1 MEPLR
6 YDPFAPEVM
15 TDPLPIYARMREEDP
30 VCFVPRFDCFAL
42 TRFEDIWATARDW
55 QTFSVEFG
63 TTSAQLLTRKM
74 GPYPALGNLDPPRQ
88 KERRK
93 LLNPLLTPG
102 AVRALEAELRAI
114 SKRQAA
120 ILREAG
126 ELDVVTDYAARIAIG
141 ALCLSTGFPMEDA
154 EQLRSWVNAIFVRE
168 PGGGG
173 LRPEG
178 IAAYDAL
185 SRYAMDLIERHRA
198 GAGYASGLIA
208 LLCEARVE
216 GGRRLEDDEIAGH
229 LREFMIGGTETFQ
242 KAFAACAHR
251 LFEHPDQRR
260 EIARDPRLARDAFME
275 ALRHDTPGQFMGRTA
290 LRDTT
295 IAGVPVRKDQVVL
308 LIWPSGNRDPR
319 EFPDPDRF
327 DIHRRAPRML
337 AFGAGVHDCLGR
349 HLAIAEGA
357 IGIQSLLEA
366 APEYHVELDR
376 SLRLASE
383 FIQGFTFLPIR
394 AS

>member
-30 VCFVPRFDCFAL
+30 VCFVPRFECFAL

-55 QTFSVEFG
+55 ETFSVERG

-93 LLNPLLTPG
+93 IVNPLMTPG
-102 AVRALEAELRAI
+102 AVRRLEEPLRAI
-114 SKRQAA
+114 ARGQAA
-120 ILREAG
+120 LLRESG

-141 ALCLSTGFPMEDA
+141 ALCLSTGFPIEDA
-154 EQLRSWVNAIFVRE
+154 EQLRQWVNAIFVRE

-178 IAAYDAL
+178 VAAYDAL
-185 SRYAMDLIERHRA
+185 SCYAMDLIARHRS
-198 GAGYASGLIA
+198 GRSGPGGLIA
-208 LLCEARVE
+208 LLGEARVE
-216 GGRRLEDDEIAGH
+216 GGRALDDDEIAGH

-242 KAFAACAHR
+242 KAFAACIHR
-251 LFEHPDQRR
+251 LGEHPDQRA
-260 EIARDPRLARDAFME
+260 EVVRDPSLARDAFLE

-290 LRDTT
+290 LRDTS
-295 IAGVPVRKDQVVL
+295 IAGVPVAKDQVVL

-319 EFPDPDRF
+319 EFADPDRF

-349 HLAIAEGA
+349 HVAVAEGT
-357 IGIQSLLEA
+357 IGVQCLLEA
-366 APEYHVELDR
+366 APEYVLELDR

-394 AS
+394 AR

>member
-15 TDPLPIYARMREEDP
+15 TDPLPIYARMRDEDP

-42 TRFEDIWATARDW
+42 TRFDDIWATARDW
-55 QTFSVEFG
+55 QTFTVERG

-120 ILREAG
+120 LLREQG

-154 EQLRSWVNAIFVRE
+154 EQLRTWVNAIFVRQ

-173 LRPEG
+173 LTPEG
-178 IAAYDAL
+178 VAAYDAL

-198 GAGYASGLIA
+198 GSGYASGLIA

-242 KAFAACAHR
+242 KAFAACVHR

-260 EIARDPRLARDAFME
+260 EIVRDPRLARDAFME
-275 ALRHDTPGQFMGRTA
+275 ALRLDTPGQFMGRTA
-290 LRDTT
+290 LRDTQ
-295 IAGVPVRKDQVVL
+295 IAGIPVRRDQVVL

-327 DIHRRAPRML
+327 DIRRRAPRML

-366 APEYHVELDR
+366 APDYRVELDR

>member
-15 TDPLPIYARMREEDP
+15 TDPLPIYARMRDEDP

-55 QTFSVEFG
+55 QTFSVERG

-120 ILREAG
+120 LLREQG

-154 EQLRSWVNAIFVRE
+154 EQLRSFVNAIFVRE

-173 LRPEG
+173 LTPEG
-178 IAAYDAL
+178 VAAYDAL
-185 SRYAMDLIERHRA
+185 SRYAMDLIGRHRA

-216 GGRRLEDDEIAGH
+216 DGRRLEDDEIAGH

-242 KAFAACAHR
+242 KAFAACVHR
-251 LFEHPDQRR
+251 LSEHPDQRR

-275 ALRHDTPGQFMGRTA
+275 ALRLDTPGQFMGRTA
-290 LRDTT
+290 LHDTQ
-295 IAGVPVRKDQVVL
+295 IAGVPVRRDQVVL

-319 EFPDPDRF
+319 EFVDPDRF
-327 DIHRRAPRML
+327 DIRRRAPRML

-366 APEYHVELDR
+366 APDYRVELDR

>member
-15 TDPLPIYARMREEDP
+15 SDPLPIYARMRDEDP

-42 TRFEDIWATARDW
+42 TRFEDVWATARDW
-55 QTFSVEFG
+55 QTFTVERG

-102 AVRALEAELRAI
+102 AVRALEVELRAI

-120 ILREAG
+120 LLREQG

-154 EQLRSWVNAIFVRE
+154 ERLRGWVNAIFVRE

-178 IAAYDAL
+178 VAAYDAL

-208 LLCEARVE
+208 LLCEVRVE

-242 KAFAACAHR
+242 KAFAACVHR

-260 EIARDPRLARDAFME
+260 EIVRDPRLARDAFME
-275 ALRHDTPGQFMGRTA
+275 ALRYDTPGQFMGRTA
-290 LRDTT
+290 VRDTT

-319 EFPDPDRF
+319 EFPEPDRF

-357 IGIQSLLEA
+357 IGLQSLLEA
-366 APEYHVELDR
+366 APDYHVELDR

-394 AS
+394 TH

>member
-1 MEPLR
+1 MAPVQ

-15 TDPLPIYARMREEDP
+15 TDPLPIYARMRDEDP
-30 VCFVPRFDCFAL
+30 VYRVPRFDCVAL

-55 QTFSVEFG
+55 QTFSVEQG

-102 AVRALEAELRAI
+102 AVRALEASLRGIAQQ
-114 SKRQAA
+114 QAA
-120 ILREAG
+120 ILRETG

-154 EQLRSWVNAIFVRE
+154 EQLRRWVNAIFVRE

-178 IAAYDAL
+178 VAAYEAL
-185 SRYAMDLIERHRA
+185 SCYARDLIDRHRS
-198 GAGYASGLIA
+198 GAGYESGLIA
-208 LLCEARVE
+208 ILCDASVE
-216 GGRRLEDDEIAGH
+216 GGRRLNDDEIAGH

-242 KAFAACAHR
+242 KAFAALVHR
-251 LFEHPDQRR
+251 LWEHPDQRR
-260 EIARDPRLARDAFME
+260 EVARDPRVARDAFME
-275 ALRHDTPGQFMGRTA
+275 ALRYDTPGQFMGRTA
-290 LRDTT
+290 LRDTS

-308 LIWPSGNRDPR
+308 LVWPSGNRDPR

-349 HLAIAEGA
+349 HLAIVEGA

-366 APEYHVELDR
+366 APDYHVELGR

-394 AS
+394 VS

>member
-6 YDPFAPEVM
+6 YDPFAPEIM
-15 TDPLPIYARMREEDP
+15 SDPLPIYARMREESP
-30 VCFVPRFDCFAL
+30 VHYVPRFRCHAL
-42 TRFEDIWATARDW
+42 TRFEDIWNTARDW
-55 QTFSVEFG
+55 QTFTVERG

-102 AVRALEAELRAI
+102 AVRRLEAP
-114 SKRQAA
+114 
-120 ILREAG
+120 LREIARTWTAKLREDG

-141 ALCLSTGFPMEDA
+141 ALCLSTGFPLEDT

-168 PGGGG
+168 PDGTG

-178 IAAYDAL
+178 VAAYDAL
-185 SRYAMDLIERHRA
+185 SAYGLDLIRRHRRRA
-198 GAGYASGLIA
+198 GFESGLIS
-208 LLCEARVE
+208 LLCDARVE
-216 GGRRLEDDEIAGH
+216 GGRALDDDEISGH

-242 KAFAACAHR
+242 KAFAACVHR
-251 LFEHPDQRR
+251 LWQHPDQRR
-260 EIARDPRLARDAFME
+260 EVARDPRLARDAFLE
-275 ALRHDTPGQFMGRTA
+275 ALRYDTPGQFMGRTA
-290 LRDTT
+290 LRDTE
-295 IAGVPVRKDQVVL
+295 IAGFPIAKDDVVL
-308 LIWPSGNRDPR
+308 LIWPSGNRDAR

-327 DIHRRAPRML
+327 DVHRRAPRML
-337 AFGAGVHDCLGR
+337 AFGAGIHDCVGR
-349 HLAIAEGA
+349 HVAVAEGS
-357 IGIQSLLEA
+357 IGLEA
-366 APEYHVELDR
+366 LLDVAPDYEVDLDR

-394 AS
+394 IR